1 MTVVTLV
8 RKIAQPIKKQYFFLL
23 IFWALLERAIWHIW
37 QPIRFSQGSVLR
49 FPWYFFEGV
58 CDFVC
63 GEVAWFLCV
72 ERLWDFFHSVTQA
85 AWFIFSGVCLIYF
98 LRRDCVIFWS
108 DFFCGELAWFH
119 LLRGCVI
126 LCVERLCDF
135 SHSLTQVAW
144 FIFLEV
150 MWFFLRRGCT
160 IFFMRDCVIS
170 LCEEVGRFFVWKG
183 YF

>member
-1 MTVVTLV
+1 M
-8 RKIAQPIKKQYFFLL
+8 
-23 IFWALLERAIWHIW
+23 H
-37 QPIRFSQGSVLR
+37 
-49 FPWYFFEGV
+49 
-58 CDFVC
+58 DFVC

-85 AWFIFSGVCLIYF
+85 AWFIFSGVFLIYF

-144 FIFLEV
+144 FIFFWGYV
-150 MWFFLRRGCT
+150 
-160 IFFMRDCVIS
+160 IFFAERLHDFFYERLRD
-170 LCEEVGRFFVWKG
+170 FFVWRGWVIFCVKG
-183 YF
+183 VFLMKKVFWWKHFFVEFIFGSLLSLLSLLSL